1 VLVLTSRALLIV
13 MLDTLVVAMASK
25 MIRVDLGTSI
35 ETLQ

>member
-1 VLVLTSRALLIV
+1 VLVLTSRALLMV

-25 MIRVDLGTSI
+25 MIRVDLGPSI